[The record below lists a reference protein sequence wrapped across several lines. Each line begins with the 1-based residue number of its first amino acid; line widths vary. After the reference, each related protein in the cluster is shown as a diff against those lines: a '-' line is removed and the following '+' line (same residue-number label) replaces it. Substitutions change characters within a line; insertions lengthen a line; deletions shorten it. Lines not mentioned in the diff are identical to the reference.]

1 MVGGMLRLRSIMTN
15 AFFAA
20 SAVAPRC
27 FLLGGVR
34 AFSSPPPPKTFT
46 SSSKVLVATATAGAS
61 FAAYYCATALLFG
74 SSITTSVNGETITA
88 TTNTSPSS
96 YQVESKSD
104 ENYGIKYIGFDS
116 YVGIHTD
123 RRTGVASREDTVTST
138 EIVAKALEA
147 AGLDKSGIVKGITA
161 DNETGMTLHPNHVHR
176 IGVGTCPVYSCPFL
190 PLDVHHDAN
199 VKSQLQQLRKSSSD
213 AVTPNMEVGKD
224 SILISAGS
232 DKAATLTLI
241 GYKGGKVEHQ
251 INQDRAL
258 DLAPYL
264 YQNIYK
270 SDHVKEQDRPV
281 AKLIGVFDGHA
292 KHGELVSE
300 YVVKTLPALLGSKLA
315 HYDPIIATDD
325 DDDKAAKEH
334 NMEDNIS
341 RILHQTF
348 RELDATS
355 PARPSG
361 GCTATVLL
369 QLGTKIYI
377 ANSGDS
383 RSFVAVHITHPSSRL
398 TTTQIIFGTR
408 EDKPHLSTER
418 KRVEHMGGKVYI
430 PPGFV
435 ETGQGATRV
444 LYKDPTTGSTSGLA
458 MSRSIGDWDA
468 GEVGVIPDP
477 MIDILDMKEIKKKVL
492 ENLNND
498 ASCKDD
504 TATKEINDEPS
515 PVVDTCLT
523 YTEKDVKIFAISA
536 TDGLL
541 DYLPEQDIM
550 RHAGK
555 GLYETKGTEGTRHPL
570 LSCED
575 LIYAAAQ
582 GWEKDKGGRYRD
594 DIAMAVVDLEDGM

>member
-1 MVGGMLRLRSIMTN
+1 ML
-15 AFFAA
+15 F
-20 SAVAPRC
+20 
-27 FLLGGVR
+27 LGGGVRLGRVR

-61 FAAYYCATALLFG
+61 FAAYYCATALLFT
-74 SSITTSVNGETITA
+74 SAITTSVNGETIP
-88 TTNTSPSS
+88 TTK

-116 YVGIHTD
+116 YAGIHTD
-123 RRTGVASREDTVTST
+123 RRTGVASREETATST
-138 EIVAKALEA
+138 AVVAKALEA

-176 IGVGTCPVYSCPFL
+176 IGVGTTCPVYSCPFL

-199 VKSQLQQLRKSSSD
+199 VKSQLQQLRKSSSS
-213 AVTPNMEVGKD
+213 AVEPIGKD

-258 DLAPYL
+258 ALAPYL
-264 YQNIYK
+264 YHNINK
-270 SDHVKEQDRPV
+270 SDDVVHQQQQRPA

-292 KHGELVSE
+292 LHGEKVSE

-315 HYDPIIATDD
+315 NYDPTISTDD
-325 DDDKAAKEH
+325 
-334 NMEDNIS
+334 DNIS

-383 RSFVAVHITHPSSRL
+383 RSFVAVHITHPSNGS

-430 PPGFV
+430 PPGFI

-492 ENLNND
+492 ENLND
-498 ASCKDD
+498 TSCKD
-504 TATKEINDEPS
+504 TATNEVEINPINGEPS
-515 PVVDTCLT
+515 PVVDNTCVT

-541 DYLPEQDIM
+541 DYLPEQDIVQ
-550 RHAGK
+550 HVGK
-555 GLYETKGTEGTRHPL
+555 GLYETKDAVGTRHPL

-594 DIAMAVVDLEDGM
+594 DIAMAVADLEDGL

>member
-1 MVGGMLRLRSIMTN
+1 MLRLRSIMTN

-74 SSITTSVNGETITA
+74 SAITTSVNGETIST
-88 TTNTSPSS
+88 TTNNPSTSS

-123 RRTGVASREDTVTST
+123 RRTGVASREETATST
-138 EIVAKALEA
+138 AAVAKALEA
-147 AGLDKSGIVKGITA
+147 AGLDKSGIVKGITP

-176 IGVGTCPVYSCPFL
+176 LGVGTCPVYSCPFL

-199 VKSQLQQLRKSSSD
+199 VKSQLQQLRKSSSS
-213 AVTPNMEVGKD
+213 AVEPIVVGKD

-258 DLAPYL
+258 ALAPYS
-264 YQNIYK
+264 YQNINK
-270 SDHVKEQDRPV
+270 SDVVNQQQQRPA

-292 KHGELVSE
+292 KYGEKVSE

-315 HYDPIIATDD
+315 NYDPTIATNDD
-325 DDDKAAKEH
+325 FDKAATEH
-334 NMEDNIS
+334 NMEDKIS
-341 RILHQTF
+341 WILHQTF

-361 GCTATVLL
+361 GCTATILL

-383 RSFVAVHITHPSSRL
+383 RSFVAVHITHPSNGS

-430 PPGFV
+430 PPGFI

-492 ENLNND
+492 ENLND
-498 ASCKDD
+498 DTCKD
-504 TATKEINDEPS
+504 TGAKEVEINPINVKPT
-515 PVVDTCLT
+515 PVVDTCVT

-541 DYLPEQDIM
+541 DYLPEQDIVE
-550 RHAGK
+550 HVAK
-555 GLYETKGTEGTRHPL
+555 GLYQTKKAEGTRHPL

-594 DIAMAVVDLEDGM
+594 DIAMAVADLGDGL